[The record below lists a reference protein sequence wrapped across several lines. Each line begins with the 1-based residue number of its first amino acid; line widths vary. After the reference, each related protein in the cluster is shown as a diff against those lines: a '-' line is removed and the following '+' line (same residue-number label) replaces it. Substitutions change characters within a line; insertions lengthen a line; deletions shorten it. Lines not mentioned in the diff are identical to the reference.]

1 MTGIRVH
8 HLNCAHLRRL
18 SLGGLPLACHVL
30 LVETPA
36 SGLVLVD
43 TGLGTADYA
52 SISSRLGWGFAHGYA
67 RPAVDPA
74 LAAIRQVAA
83 LGFDPRDV
91 RHIAQTHLDLD
102 HVGGLSDF
110 PWAAVH
116 VHRAELAAA
125 LARRGPR
132 GRARYRPPMW
142 SHGPRWRTYS
152 EQGDPWY
159 GFGAVRSLA
168 GLPGQILAVPLIGHT
183 PRPLRHRH
191 PGPGRLAARRRGRL
205 LRPPRGARAQT
216 RLRAPDPPVR
226 GGRDHELAAAGRQ
239 PGPAPPPHRGAPRDR
254 RLLRARPGPA
264 GRTAGRPGRR
274 LICVYS
280 TRVSRH
286 VNAARPAVY
295 RALVD
300 AGAIAKWRVPDGMSA
315 RVHEFDARE
324 GGAFRISLSYD
335 TPAGTGKSAAHTD
348 TYHGH
353 FVRLVPDEQVVEV
366 FEFETAD
373 PGLRGEMTMTT
384 TLTDAG
390 GGTDVL
396 VVHEGI
402 PDQVPAADNET
413 GTRMALA
420 SLARLV
426 EAADAG

>member
-1 MTGIRVH
+1 
-8 HLNCAHLRRL
+8 
-18 SLGGLPLACHVL
+18 
-30 LVETPA
+30 
-36 SGLVLVD
+36 
-43 TGLGTADYA
+43 
-52 SISSRLGWGFAHGYA
+52 
-67 RPAVDPA
+67 
-74 LAAIRQVAA
+74 
-83 LGFDPRDV
+83 
-91 RHIAQTHLDLD
+91 
-102 HVGGLSDF
+102 
-110 PWAAVH
+110 
-116 VHRAELAAA
+116 
-125 LARRGPR
+125 
-132 GRARYRPPMW
+132 
-142 SHGPRWRTYS
+142 
-152 EQGDPWY
+152 
-159 GFGAVRSLA
+159 
-168 GLPGQILAVPLIGHT
+168 
-183 PRPLRHRH
+183 
-191 PGPGRLAARRRGRL
+191 
-205 LRPPRGARAQT
+205 
-216 RLRAPDPPVR
+216 
-226 GGRDHELAAAGRQ
+226 
-239 PGPAPPPHRGAPRDR
+239 
-254 RLLRARPGPA
+254 
-264 GRTAGRPGRR
+264 
-274 LICVYS
+274 VYS

-286 VNAARPAVY
+286 VNAPRPAVY

-300 AGAIAKWRVPDGMSA
+300 AGAIAEWRVPDGMTA